1 MSPTDFS
8 RLKAEAV
15 LMDDAVPEYERRMDF
30 FYLDQLAPLNA
41 SIYVMERILH
51 FPVWL
56 FTEPG
61 HAIFL
66 PLVLSNFSQA
76 VLLTI
81 TRLATDRGGDLF
93 TLLRFKNWVHGNVRP
108 EYRTEFGQYLRRTR
122 FDEETKALFRKARQ
136 VRDSQI
142 AHIKADVPFSE
153 EDLLAF
159 EELKAL
165 RDSLNS
171 ILGVLSF
178 GTGRMMLSVPY
189 SPEVIHPEG
198 TDTRS
203 DIEKILDG
211 IARDSVILNLPET
224 QPHHWAVF
232 RDNLSEQDIRVLNGF
247 RARFN
252 LPEV

>member
-1 MSPTDFS
+1 MSSMDFS
-8 RLKAEAV
+8 QLRANDV
-15 LMDDAVPEYERRMDF
+15 LMENAVAEYQRGMRF
-30 FYLDQLAPLNA
+30 FYLDQLVPLNA
-41 SIYVMERILH
+41 SIYIMEQILR
-51 FPVWL
+51 FPLGL
-56 FTEPG
+56 FTKPG
-61 HAIFL
+61 QSLFL
-66 PLVLSNFSQA
+66 PLVVTNFSQA

-81 TRLATDRGGDLF
+81 TRLATDKGGDLF
-93 TLLRFKNWVHGNVRP
+93 TLLQFKNWVYSKVKP

-122 FDEETKALFRKARQ
+122 FDEETKALFRKARR

-142 AHIKADVPFSE
+142 AHIKTDVHFSE

-178 GTGRMMLSVPY
+178 GTGHMMLPVPY
-189 SPEVIHPEG
+189 SPEVIHPKG

-203 DIEKILDG
+203 DIEKILDA